1 MGQGFSSGCNGMRY
15 IFLILLLTGC
25 QDRFRYPCM
34 DKNNWEKPEC
44 QRPQCAIT
52 QMCPDML
59 LKAEDM
65 KAEIR

>member
-1 MGQGFSSGCNGMRY
+1 MKY
-15 IFLILLLTGC
+15 LLPLLLLLAGC
-25 QDRFRYPCM
+25 EDRFRYPCM

-59 LKAEDM
+59 MKAEDM
-65 KAEIR
+65 KSEVR